1 MTAMWGIH
9 NDTLT
14 TQLVEGA
21 FVSIGWDPLPDL
33 RTLGHSREELK
44 ASLIGYYPDR
54 KPMTVAAWAGTLLRF
69 RDEMQVGDVVVA
81 PYRPDSTVNI
91 GIVTSDYYYEKD
103 APEHRHRRK
112 VEWPRLGVPRATL
125 SEQARFEIGS
135 LLTVF
140 AVRKNVDEFRAI
152 LATTGPVEGAVS
164 VPVLAEPSADDPSG
178 PSQVRAS
185 RVAQY
190 TRDFV
195 LDRLLRDLS
204 HQDFEE
210 FTADLLRAMGY
221 QARAT
226 QFSRDGG
233 VDVIAHRDLL
243 GIEPPLIKVQCKH
256 LAVKV
261 GAPEVSQLIGTL
273 GHGELGLFVTL
284 GSYTPD
290 ALATER
296 ARSGLRLLN
305 GDDVVSLFLQ
315 HYADLATKWRA
326 RIPLTSV
333 LAVDDAADA

>member
-14 TQLVEGA
+14 TQLVEGG

-44 ASLIGYYPDR
+44 ASLIRYYPDR

-112 VEWPRLGVPRATL
+112 LEWRRLGVPRATL

-152 LATTGPVEGAVS
+152 LAATGPVE
-164 VPVLAEPSADDPSG
+164 VPVEVPTPVELAPDD

-185 RVAQY
+185 RVAEY

-195 LDRLLRDLS
+195 LARLKTALT
-204 HQDFEE
+204 HQEFEE
-210 FTADLLRAMGY
+210 FTADLLRAIGY
-221 QARAT
+221 RARAT
-226 QFSRDGG
+226 AYSGDGG
-233 VDVIAHRDLL
+233 VDVIAHRDVL
-243 GIEPPLIKVQCKH
+243 GVEPNLIKVQCKH
-256 LAVKV
+256 TIATLDRPVVQAL
-261 GAPEVSQLIGTL
+261 SGTL
-273 GHGELGLFVTL
+273 SDGERGVLVSLGAFSA
-284 GSYTPD
+284 G
-290 ALATER
+290 ALAEER
-296 ARSGLRLLN
+296 SRPQLRLL
-305 GDDVVSLFLQ
+305 GGQEVVDLVLE
-315 HYADLATKWRA
+315 HYSRFSERWR
-326 RIPLTSV
+326 RLIPLTPV
-333 LAVDDAADA
+333 LVVDDAADE